1 MDPYSR
7 TKMKTKIKKKKIQ
20 TIILPHGNKGCSGQ
34 RNSYSQVHPTEKD
47 KYIHTSLALR
57 HLSLIQHIHFVY
69 SNTVKSY
76 QTSLEQAKWIE

>member
-1 MDPYSR
+1 METKVVQVKGIATVKFIPLRR
-7 TKMKTKIKKKKIQ
+7 TNIF
-20 TIILPHGNKGCSGQ
+20 ILHLPSG
-34 RNSYSQVHPTEKD
+34 
-47 KYIHTSLALR
+47 R